1 MIKEI
6 VHVGITVSNMDESL
20 KFYQDILDLKL
31 VGEIMMEGKESDLLF
46 GRSGVKARVCYLNG
60 SDKINTPPVELICFL
75 DEESKKDPA
84 SLFKTSISEICF
96 NVEDIDQTYK
106 TLIENH
112 VECLSEPQYFDFT
125 PFGFSKSKALY
136 FKDPDGII
144 LELIQTL

>member
-20 KFYQDILDLKL
+20 KFYQDILGLKF
-31 VGEIMMEGKESDLLF
+31 VGEIMMEGKETDLLF

-75 DEESKKDPA
+75 DEESKLESA

-106 TLIENH
+106 TLVENH
-112 VECLSEPQYFDFT
+112 VECLSEPFIKTYKT
-125 PFGFSKSKALY
+125 MLY
-136 FKDPDGII
+136 
-144 LELIQTL
+144 T